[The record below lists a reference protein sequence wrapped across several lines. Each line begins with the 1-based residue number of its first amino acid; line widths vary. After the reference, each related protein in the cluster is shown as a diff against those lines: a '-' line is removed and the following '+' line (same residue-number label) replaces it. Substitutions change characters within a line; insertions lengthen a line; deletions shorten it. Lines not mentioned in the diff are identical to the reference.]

1 MAATVLLTR
10 DDRQEDAIWVVDT
23 ALPRLQV
30 VDRRKAARSRI
41 GARDGVSP
49 AGGAADY
56 HGLLV

>member
-23 ALPRLQV
+23 ALAWLQV
-30 VDRRKAARSRI
+30 VDGRKARCR
-41 GARDGVSP
+41 
-49 AGGAADY
+49 AANH